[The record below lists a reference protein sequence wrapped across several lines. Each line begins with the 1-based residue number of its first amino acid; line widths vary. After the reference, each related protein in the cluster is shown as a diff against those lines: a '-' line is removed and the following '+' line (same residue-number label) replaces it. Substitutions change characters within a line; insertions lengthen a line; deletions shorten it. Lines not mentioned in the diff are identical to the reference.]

1 MDVIMQIRFPVFH
14 IAEQEKMFFH
24 FSFITRKSNFHYLHR
39 RDALM
44 ETFRMENYFDTH
56 LKDIGFSFKIKNPLS
71 QYYDIH
77 NHDFFEY
84 FFLTSGSTGHII
96 NGKKEILTR
105 GNLVFIRP
113 DDCHG
118 FYKLEGQEF
127 EIINITI
134 SQSEFRRLERYLG
147 CRLSEFTDI
156 NRPTPHL
163 LLMDSNLQSLL
174 DAHSFLYFFSLS
186 PENNARLQRRMRF
199 LLMRVCELFLY
210 SGLDR
215 TDGTKQW
222 LEKALALMN
231 TPDNIEKGL
240 PALLEVTG
248 FSHGHLCRLM
258 NRYFN
263 TTPNAYVVELRL
275 NQGGKPFTLFQ
286 NECT

>member
-134 SQSEFRRLERYLG
+134 SQSEASG
-147 CRLSEFTDI
+147 ALS
-156 NRPTPHL
+156 R
-163 LLMDSNLQSLL
+163 
-174 DAHSFLYFFSLS
+174 
-186 PENNARLQRRMRF
+186 
-199 LLMRVCELFLY
+199 
-210 SGLDR
+210 
-215 TDGTKQW
+215 
-222 LEKALALMN
+222 
-231 TPDNIEKGL
+231 L
-240 PALLEVTG
+240 PAQRV
-248 FSHGHLCRLM
+248 HGHQ
-258 NRYFN
+258 
-263 TTPNAYVVELRL
+263 PANAASAADG
-275 NQGGKPFTLFQ
+275 QQPAKPFGCAQFFVFLFPESGKQ
-286 NECT
+286 CAFAAADAVSAYACLRAVFIFRT